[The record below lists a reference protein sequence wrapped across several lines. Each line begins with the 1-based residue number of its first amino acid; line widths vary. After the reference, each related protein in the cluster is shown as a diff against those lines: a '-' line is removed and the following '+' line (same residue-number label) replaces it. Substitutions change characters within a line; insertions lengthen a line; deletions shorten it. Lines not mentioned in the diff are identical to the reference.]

1 MELIGVTIMFICF
14 FLMFNTPDKPR
25 EPNIYKDDCII
36 IQEGQKVEIDLES
49 GDVIVIEDDKK

>member
-1 MELIGVTIMFICF
+1 MELIGVTIMFTCF
-14 FLMFNTPDKPR
+14 FLMFGNPEPR
-25 EPNIYKDDCII
+25 EPNIYKDECII